1 LDKTVPENGTIISAS
16 TSNCQQID
24 EEIGR
29 QVERVTKTGAG
40 LTVPTVRTAESGDK
54 SATSREVEHQ
64 RDDHVLGDSTADG
77 EDERPTS
84 ESDSNDD
91 VSNSKSNSNC
101 CSKNSL
107 LASSGIKRN
116 ARP

>member
-1 LDKTVPENGTIISAS
+1 M
-16 TSNCQQID
+16 D

-29 QVERVTKTGAG
+29 QVERVTKPGAG
-40 LTVPTVRTAESGDK
+40 LVESGEK
-54 SATSREVEHQ
+54 SVTSRHQ

-84 ESDSNDD
+84 ESDSNQD
-91 VSNSKSNSNC
+91 VSNSRSNSNC

-107 LASSGIKRN
+107 LESSGIKRN